1 MKAELLILF
10 TVVSLKL
17 GKVFG
22 TGRFNKY
29 FEYVQSDKLLKAN
42 DTIEGGN

>member
-10 TVVSLKL
+10 MAVSLKL

-22 TGRFNKY
+22 AGSFNKY

-42 DTIEGGN
+42 NTIEGGN